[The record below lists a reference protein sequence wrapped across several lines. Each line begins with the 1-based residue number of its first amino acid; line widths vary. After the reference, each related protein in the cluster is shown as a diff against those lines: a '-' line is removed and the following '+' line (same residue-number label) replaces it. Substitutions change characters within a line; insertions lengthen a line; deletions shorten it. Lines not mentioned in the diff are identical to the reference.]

1 MAIVAMSLCFPVG
14 ALAIDLGQTELQTA
28 GQGAEINVTG
38 SEGSLP
44 TLIGLFINL
53 ALGLLSVLL
62 LIYFVYAG
70 FLWMTAQGDE
80 KQVKKA
86 KDVMAN
92 AVVGLIITLSANA
105 IVFFFIAQAP
115 GADVLLSENAQQ
127 TFESTGVTST
137 DLLDNIGTMI
147 SIVLNLLGVVLLVL
161 FIYAGILWMT
171 AQGDGKQV
179 DKAKS
184 IMKNALIGLILT
196 LLAYS
201 ISSFIIGRL
210 SGERAAGGWDYSD
223 SIIGGS

>member
-1 MAIVAMSLCFPVG
+1 M
-14 ALAIDLGQTELQTA
+14 
-28 GQGAEINVTG
+28 
-38 SEGSLP
+38 P